1 MIYRNGYRPGGSTK
15 TNAPKS
21 THESDDSTLNVKN
34 SLADGDHPTRHELAN
49 GAGHKEQHPLARTD
63 GYPRAEIVVSILT
76 EGLLHNRERIC
87 QISSVS
93 HDVPFVPQ
101 FRDNWR
107 ASTYGC

>member
-1 MIYRNGYRPGGSTK
+1 METD
-15 TNAPKS
+15 TQQQHQQAML
-21 THESDDSTLNVKN
+21 TATD
-34 SLADGDHPTRHELAN
+34 
-49 GAGHKEQHPLARTD
+49 EQRLSSAF
-63 GYPRAEIVVSILT
+63 LT